1 MVVVVV
7 VVVVVTVAVVS
18 GRNRALILRTQSK
31 VFPIHTRSLILIFDS
46 FLRRAR
52 ETFSFLFFVC
62 FFFFGSGLLP
72 CLSGCIFCFL
82 FLLFSSMYLRLVSF
96 RGCGDCR
103 SLRSLLF
110 LLLRRRD
117 NESPNKHT
125 PVSRENPFDEF
136 HR

>member
-46 FLRRAR
+46 FCDARAR
-52 ETFSFLFFVC
+52 RSLFYFFFC
-62 FFFFGSGLLP
+62 FFFWFWVTP
-72 CLSGCIFCFL
+72 L
-82 FLLFSSMYLRLVSF
+82 FVWLYFFFFFFFSSMYLRLVSF